1 MTTAIGFVSMSAL
14 LLRLSLDSGFFGF
27 GYSEVVFLFTEFPLC
42 QQSGFFFFFAFK
54 IFCCTQTHTWLF
66 RSQIFIFQKEIKV
79 LKDILLRV

>member
-42 QQSGFFFFFAFK
+42 QQSGFFFFVAHKHTLGCLEVKYLFFK
-54 IFCCTQTHTWLF
+54 
-66 RSQIFIFQKEIKV
+66 KK
-79 LKDILLRV
+79 